1 MQELLN
7 KLIKQYRGCGM
18 KAEYEGTK
26 SFYEAASCHYW
37 NSRSKCVKRGHQ
49 RKHLSNALLYQFADI
64 LVGKQQ
70 ELEACSKYEDLK
82 KIVDDSKIKGIG
94 PVTLYDAAT
103 AIGYLQ
109 SPKVLPEQFVYLHA
123 GVRKG
128 YNALV
133 KANLLPNCREN
144 KVATD
149 VFDCL
154 NGLQSEELKKYI
166 PKEATFSMIV
176 EDFLCVMHE
185 ELEKL

>member
-1 MQELLN
+1 MKKSLN
-7 KLIKQYRGCGM
+7 DLIKRYTGCGM
-18 KAEYEGTK
+18 KAEHEGTK
-26 SFYEAASCHYW
+26 TFYEAASCHYW
-37 NSRSKCVKRGHQ
+37 NRSNKCIKRGHQ
-49 RKHLSNALLYQFADI
+49 RQHVSNALLYQFADI

-70 ELEACSKYEDLK
+70 ELEACTNYENLK

-109 SPKVLPEQFVYLHA
+109 SPKVLPEKFVYLHA

-133 KANLLPNCREN
+133 RAEVLPKCKDN

-149 VFDCL
+149 VFGCL
-154 NGLQSEELKKYI
+154 KGLQSEELKDYI
-166 PKEATFSMIV
+166 PEGATFAMIV